1 MEHKK
6 RCILITCCVLAVLCV
21 IVLVVHHMAW
31 KTEKMRIHRGFA
43 IAPVPLDL
51 RGKDKAMVGLGSY
64 IVNAQGGCNDC
75 HTNPPY
81 ASGGDPFLGQPK
93 KINTAHYLAGGTRF
107 GSIVCDNITPD
118 AAGRPAGLTLR
129 EFIQLIRTGNDH
141 GRLLQVMPWPVFQDM
156 TDHDL
161 RAIYEYLTAIPH
173 AEPPP
178 TMTTSP
184 RVQTTD
190 GQ

>member
-1 MEHKK
+1 MGHKK
-6 RCILITCCVLAVLCV
+6 RCILITCCMLAVLCV
-21 IVLVVHHMAW
+21 IVFAVHHVAG
-31 KTEKMRIHRGFA
+31 KLERKRIHRGFA

-51 RGKDKAMVGLGSY
+51 RGKDKALVGLGSY
-64 IVNAQGGCNDC
+64 IVNAQAGCNGC
-75 HTNPPY
+75 HTSPPY
-81 ASGGDPFLGQPK
+81 APGGNPFLGQPK

-107 GSIVCDNITPD
+107 GDVVSDNITPD
-118 AAGRPAGLTLR
+118 KAGRPAGRTFK
-129 EFIQLIRTGNDH
+129 EFLQLMRTGRSR

-178 TMTTSP
+178 SKATSP
-184 RVQTTD
+184 RAETTD